1 MQPRRVLRFRHPV
14 RYVVATLLLLAWLFY
29 SLPGARHASNTT
41 LSSSAIPPP
50 AADYAA
56 CDVDLAR
63 LRSYG
68 FDASVEYAR
77 WEILAVPSSAFRGFA
92 DTLDVPLP
100 TWQTVRLDNTQD
112 ARKLLPREQCAPTV
126 SISVP
131 VATPRVD
138 ASHLAVGVATSLER
152 LNDSLDAFA
161 GWAGGTKVRI
171 FALVDNVSSSE
182 KNRVLQRAASM
193 EINLTIIPSSE
204 ELLDRYFSL
213 TRVLL
218 RNRDEKTRWGVIID
232 DDTFFPSMANLV
244 KKLATYDHSKPYYVG
259 APTENF
265 AQMGTFS
272 YMGYGGAGVFLS
284 MPLLEDIDKVFDDC
298 YEYKDMGDKRVARCI
313 YHNTNTKLTWDRGLF
328 QLDMRDDVSG
338 FFEAGRPLPLS
349 LHHWKSWF
357 DVDVVAMHKVASI
370 CGDDCQLKRWRIAE
384 DSFFVNGFSVI
395 KYSEPMDD
403 MISMEQTFDDSDWAR
418 DEGFAFSLGPL
429 RPRDADK
436 ISFRMRSAVNENGRV
451 RQLYVDDP
459 PPELNL
465 RPRVLEVVWRL
476 A

>member
-1 MQPRRVLRFRHPV
+1 MQPRRVVRFRHPV

-29 SLPGARHASNTT
+29 CLPRTERPQPIP
-41 LSSSAIPPP
+41 AIPQTETH
-50 AADYAA
+50 YGG
-56 CDVDLAR
+56 CDIDLE
-63 LRSYG
+63 LLKSYEFG
-68 FDASVEYAR
+68 SSIEYAR
-77 WEILAVPSSAFRGFA
+77 WEIAVVPSKNFKGFS

-100 TWQTVRLDNTQD
+100 TWQTVKLDDTED

-126 SISVP
+126 MIEVP
-131 VATPRVD
+131 ATQPRVD
-138 ASHLAVGVATSLER
+138 ASHLVVGVATSLER

-161 GWAGGTKVRI
+161 IWAGGTNCRI
-171 FALVDNVSSSE
+171 FALVDNVSSGA
-182 KNRVLQRAASM
+182 KNRVLQKASDLD
-193 EINLTIIPSSE
+193 IKLTIIASSE

-218 RNRDEKTRWGVIID
+218 RNRDEKTQWGVIID

-244 KKLATYDHSKPYYVG
+244 KRLATYDSSQPYYIG

-265 AQMGTFS
+265 AQMGIFN
-272 YMGYGGAGVFLS
+272 YMAYGGGGVFLS
-284 MPLLEDIDKVFDDC
+284 IPLLEEMDKVFDDC
-298 YEYKDMGDKRVARCI
+298 YEFKDMGDKRVARCI
-313 YHNTNTKLTWDRGLF
+313 YHHTNTKLTWDHGLF

-370 CGDDCQLKRWRIAE
+370 CGDDCQLQRWRLTD

-395 KYSEPMDD
+395 KYSQPMHD
-403 MISMEQTFDDSDWAR
+403 MLSMEQTFDDSDWAR

-429 RPRDADK
+429 RPKDYDK
-436 ISFRMRSAVNENGRV
+436 ISFRMRSAIVDGDRV
-451 RQLYVDDP
+451 RQLYIDQP

-465 RPRVLEVVWRL
+465 KPRVLEVVWSKARG
-476 A
+476 AW

>member
-1 MQPRRVLRFRHPV
+1 MQPRRVVRFRHPV

-29 SLPGARHASNTT
+29 CLPSVRHDHDQSLP
-41 LSSSAIPPP
+41 SSPIPPP
-50 AADYAA
+50 ATDHVP
-56 CDVDLAR
+56 CDLDLDR

-68 FDASVEYAR
+68 FDSSVEYAR
-77 WEILAVPSSAFRGFA
+77 WEIVAVPSSDFRGFD
-92 DTLDVPLP
+92 DTLAVPLP
-100 TWQTVRLDNTQD
+100 TWQTVKVDATQE
-112 ARKLLPREQCAPTV
+112 ARRVLPREQCDPTV
-126 SISVP
+126 SIKVP
-131 VATPRVD
+131 VPPPRVD
-138 ASHLAVGVATSLER
+138 ASHLVVGVATSLER
-152 LNDSLDAFA
+152 LNDSMDAFA
-161 GWAGGTKVRI
+161 VWAAGTKCRI

-182 KNRVLQRAASM
+182 KTKVLKRATAM
-193 EINLTIIPSSE
+193 EIDLTILPSSE
-204 ELLDRYFSL
+204 ELLDRYFHL

-218 RNRDEKTRWGVIID
+218 RNRDENTRWGVIID

-244 KKLATYDHSKPYYVG
+244 KKLATYDASKPYYIG

-265 AQMGTFS
+265 AQMGIFS
-272 YMGYGGAGVFLS
+272 YMAYGGAGVFLS

-313 YHNTNTKLTWDRGLF
+313 YHHTNTKLTWDRGLF

-357 DVDVVAMHKVASI
+357 DVDVVAMHKVAAI
-370 CGDDCQLKRWRIAE
+370 CGDDCQLRRWRISK
-384 DSFFVNGFSVI
+384 DSFFVNGFSVV
-395 KYSEPMDD
+395 KYSEPMND

-429 RPRDADK
+429 RPKDADK
-436 ISFRMRSAVNENGRV
+436 VSFRMRSAVNEGGRV

-465 RPRVLEVVWRL
+465 QPRVLEVVWRF